1 MKYGNLPGVSK
12 PVSRLVQGAGKACS
26 LGETEGFKLL
36 DTFLELGCNTF
47 DTARVYGGTDRFLGS
62 WIADRGIRDRVV
74 ILGKGAHHS
83 GDRQRVT
90 PRDIRED
97 LETSLRELAMDS
109 IDLYVLHRDDPT
121 QPVGPIVETLAAEA
135 AMGKI
140 GAYGGSNWT
149 PERLAEAN
157 TYARQHGLPPFVL
170 TNPNYSLAVQVEE
183 PWENCICISGPAGA
197 EARRTY
203 KEWGMPV
210 FCWSSLAG
218 GFLSGRITPL
228 NKDEMASEFNEL
240 VARCY
245 YSDDNFERLSRA
257 QTLAARYGAT
267 VPQIALAFLLAQG
280 LDLYALVG
288 CASGEEMQANI
299 DAFDFCL
306 CEEEA
311 KWLDLELT
319 DLP

>member
-1 MKYGNLPGVSK
+1 MKYGNLPGLTR
-12 PVSRLVQGAGKACS
+12 PVSRLVQGAGKVRS
-26 LGETEGFKLL
+26 LGDAAGFALL
-36 DTFLELGCNTF
+36 DTFFEMGCNTF
-47 DTARVYGGTDRFLGS
+47 DTARVYGATDRFLGS
-62 WIADRGIRDRVV
+62 WIADRGIRDQVV

-90 PRDIRED
+90 PQDIQDD
-97 LETSLRELAMDS
+97 LETSLRELQTDS

-121 QPVGPIVETLAAEA
+121 QPVGPIVETLAAQA
-135 AMGKI
+135 AAGKI

-157 TYARQHGLPPFVL
+157 AYAREHGLPPFIL

-183 PWENCICISGPAGA
+183 PWENCLCISGPAGA
-197 EARRTY
+197 SARQTY
-203 KEWGMPV
+203 REWGMPV

-218 GFLSGRITPL
+218 GFLSGRITPQ
-228 NKDEMASEFNEL
+228 NKDAVASQFNEL
-240 VARCY
+240 VPRCY

-257 QTLAARYGAT
+257 QELAERYGAS

-288 CASGEEMQANI
+288 CASGDEMQANI
-299 DAFDFCL
+299 DAFDINL
-306 CEEEA
+306 SPAEV
-311 KWLDLELT
+311 KWLDLENS
-319 DLP
+319 DAA